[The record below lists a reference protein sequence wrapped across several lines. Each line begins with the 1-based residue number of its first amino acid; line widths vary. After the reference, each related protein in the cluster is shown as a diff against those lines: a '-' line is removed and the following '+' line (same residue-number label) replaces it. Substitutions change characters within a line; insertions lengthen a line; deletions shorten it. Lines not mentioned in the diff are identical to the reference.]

1 MYFFQCFWQ
10 IAYAE
15 GITSHGDTKKTINKT
30 TLNIVLQK
38 NKKKLLGFEIL
49 NITLKLET
57 IFTKKNDST
66 MTISLCDRNTF

>member
-15 GITSHGDTKKTINKT
+15 GITSHGDTKKNNKQNKT
-30 TLNIVLQK
+30 EYSFAEKQ
-38 NKKKLLGFEIL
+38 KKLLGFEIL
-49 NITLKLET
+49 NITHKLET